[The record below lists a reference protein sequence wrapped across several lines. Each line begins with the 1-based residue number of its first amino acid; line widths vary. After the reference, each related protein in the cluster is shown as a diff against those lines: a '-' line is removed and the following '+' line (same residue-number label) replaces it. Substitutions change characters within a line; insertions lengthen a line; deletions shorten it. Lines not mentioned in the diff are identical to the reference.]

1 MQLSK
6 NGKNITEHGV
16 PVQCKNK
23 VKTTFNFS
31 QIKYHLIQP
40 NERIISFLTIPKS
53 NDLDRGAIYRD
64 NL

>member
-16 PVQCKNK
+16 TVQSKNK

-31 QIKYHLIQP
+31 QIKYHLI
-40 NERIISFLTIPKS
+40 
-53 NDLDRGAIYRD
+53 
-64 NL
+64 

>member
-16 PVQCKNK
+16 TVQCKNK

-31 QIKYHLIQP
+31 QIKYHLI
-40 NERIISFLTIPKS
+40 
-53 NDLDRGAIYRD
+53 
-64 NL
+64 